1 MTPASA
7 VPRPSRRPDL
17 MPRSKILPLLR
28 PVLSECLRA
37 EANAGPELRPCS
49 SRRALPHETGAPR
62 LLECRTLAEAFV
74 HRAAGL
80 AAIFT
85 GDSPRARFLGAPAD
99 RQPWGGACV
108 ENRRHDPPCRRL

>member
-17 MPRSKILPLLR
+17 VPRSKILPLLR
-28 PVLSECLRA
+28 PVLCECLRA
-37 EANAGPELRPCS
+37 EANAGGPRVTAGSHGGRRNGRSRP
-49 SRRALPHETGAPR
+49 
-62 LLECRTLAEAFV
+62 LECRALAEAFV

-85 GDSPRARFLGAPAD
+85 GDSPRARFLRALRTDNPGAERAF
-99 RQPWGGACV
+99 
-108 ENRRHDPPCRRL
+108 E